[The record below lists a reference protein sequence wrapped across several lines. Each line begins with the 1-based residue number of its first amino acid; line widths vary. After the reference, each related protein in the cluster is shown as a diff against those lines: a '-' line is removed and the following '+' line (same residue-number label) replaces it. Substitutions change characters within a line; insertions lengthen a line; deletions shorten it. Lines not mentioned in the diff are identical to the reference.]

1 MNAVALT
8 EEGRGEGGRA
18 RESDIKKITKE
29 GKSNQRG
36 TGRERVGGVVK
47 RTRATQRR
55 ELVGGRWRKSVK

>member
-36 TGRERVGGVVK
+36 TGRERVRGVVK
-47 RTRATQRR
+47 RER
-55 ELVGGRWRKSVK
+55 ELHRGEN

>member
-47 RTRATQRR
+47 RER
-55 ELVGGRWRKSVK
+55 ELHRGEN